1 MSQPGNQ
8 QWSQQPQYPP
18 HYNVYGQQPSS
29 YGQQQP
35 PLPGPPVLPPTAQ
48 APLPPR
54 PAPKKRKKW
63 PFIVGGIVVLFV
75 IIGIAGQGGSNS
87 GTDTTAAQSPA
98 AAAAP
103 AGNSQPAGGQA
114 PAEPPPAAPAA
125 PAAADEG
132 TDEIT
137 YEVTGEGV
145 SKANNITYV
154 KDKNFGQQQEN
165 GAKLPWKKTIKME
178 NGLFD
183 AQPTSLVAQS
193 GSGGAGSITCRIL
206 KNGQEVTSSTSSG
219 AYAVVTCSGGI
230 G

>member
-1 MSQPGNQ
+1 MSQPGNPE
-8 QWSQQPQYPP
+8 QWGQP
-18 HYNVYGQQPSS
+18 HYNPYGQQPNQ
-29 YGQQQP
+29 YGQRP
-35 PLPGPPVLPPTAQ
+35 PGPPVPPTTAHV
-48 APLPPR
+48 PPPPR

-75 IIGIAGQGGSNS
+75 IIGVTGQGGGDTS
-87 GTDTTAAQSPA
+87 TTAAPV
-98 AAAAP
+98 
-103 AGNSQPAGGQA
+103 GNPQPAGGGEV
-114 PAEPPPAAPAA
+114 PAPAAPAA
-125 PAAADEG
+125 PAAADDG

-193 GSGGAGSITCRIL
+193 GSGGSGSITCRIL